1 MLPVRLLPLRNRPV
15 RFVRLPSS
23 AGMLPVRLLPS
34 RLRVVRFVRLPSS
47 AGMLPLMP
55 GPEVTLGKSSL
66 GRPCAVFRLSAVTL
80 LDSTVTPVQA
90 FIF

>member
-1 MLPVRLLPLRNRPV
+1 M

-23 AGMLPVRLLPS
+23 AGMLLESLLLS
-34 RLRVVRFVRLPSS
+34 RLRVVRFVRLLSS

-55 GPEVTLGKSSL
+55 GPEVTLGKSL
-66 GRPCAVFRLSAVTL
+66 RRPCTAFRLSAVTL
-80 LDSTVTPVQA
+80 LDSTVTPAQV